1 MITASGAAFVIFEI
15 LDGFFEMY
23 AMTANLAPNHQAH
36 QRLLTINKRNLP
48 NSAFYCSLTPDATV
62 QRVQR
67 LLFFA
72 LQTVCE
78 VYCVRFVRIP
88 DLF

>member
-36 QRLLTINKRNLP
+36 
-48 NSAFYCSLTPDATV
+48 
-62 QRVQR
+62 
-67 LLFFA
+67 
-72 LQTVCE
+72 
-78 VYCVRFVRIP
+78 
-88 DLF
+88 